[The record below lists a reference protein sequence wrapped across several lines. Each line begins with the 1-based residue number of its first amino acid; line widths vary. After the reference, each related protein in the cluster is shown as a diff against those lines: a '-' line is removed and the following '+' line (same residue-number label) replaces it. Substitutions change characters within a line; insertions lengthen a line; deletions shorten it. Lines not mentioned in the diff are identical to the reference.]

1 MQTSGKENGRSRL
14 LGQLVMTVTV
24 AVLCL
29 SVLFAWLLLRD
40 PSLAWFASNK
50 RTESSG
56 MQIGAK
62 NERLVFED
70 TITVVPG
77 VGDIT
82 YNPLQYLRGS
92 DGVYREVTKDASGG
106 GGEAGTIDGET
117 YYYVLD
123 SDGGRVPLRLTG
135 LFPGEE
141 LRVTVRFRVTGDAP
155 IAYRLSLSD
164 FDDTNGRFTVGEG
177 EGNTPGTY
185 SLLGIFRARLL
196 SMGATG
202 TAPTY
207 TAGAMSGQYLA
218 SYDTAA
224 GTTVPTADPFT
235 VVTGV
240 AAPENGVIS
249 CTFGIGVHLGDPDTG
264 TQYYALRG
272 TTTNMLSKKQLRI
285 GSLTLAEDET
295 AGGGA

>member
-1 MQTSGKENGRSRL
+1 MQTSGPKDGRKQL
-14 LGQLVMTVTV
+14 FGQLVLTVTV
-24 AVLCL
+24 AVLCI
-29 SVLFAWLLLRD
+29 SVLFAWLLIRD
-40 PSLAWFASNK
+40 PSFAWFASN
-50 RTESSG
+50 RQVEASG
-56 MQIGAK
+56 MQIGVQ
-62 NERLVFED
+62 NDRLRLED
-70 TITVVPG
+70 TVTVMPS

-92 DGVYREVTKDASGG
+92 DGVYREVTKDVSGG
-106 GGEAGTIDGET
+106 EEAGTIDGET

-123 SDGGRVPLRLTG
+123 DNGERVPLRLTG

-164 FDDTNGRFTVGEG
+164 FDDTNGRFTIAAG

-196 SMGATG
+196 GMEATG
-202 TAPTY
+202 TAPAY
-207 TAGAMSGQYLA
+207 TEGAESGQYLA
-218 SYDTAA
+218 TYNTAQ
-224 GTTVPTADPFT
+224 GTTDLAADPFT
-235 VVTGV
+235 IVTGV
-240 AAPENGVIS
+240 ATPENGVIS
-249 CTFGIGVHLGDPDTG
+249 CTFGIGVHLGDPDAG
-264 TQYYALRG
+264 TQYYALHG

>member
-1 MQTSGKENGRSRL
+1 MQTPQPQERKQL
-14 LGQLVMTVTV
+14 LGQLIITVAV
-24 AVLCL
+24 AVLCI
-29 SVLFAWLLLRD
+29 SVLFAWLLIRD

-50 RTESSG
+50 RAETSG
-56 MQIGAK
+56 MQVGTR
-62 NERLVFED
+62 NDRLCLED
-70 TITVVPG
+70 TITVVPS
-77 VGDIT
+77 VGEIT

-92 DGVYREVTKDASGG
+92 DGVYREITKDASGG
-106 GGEAGTIDGET
+106 GDEAGTIDGET

-123 SDGGRVPLRLTG
+123 GDGARVPLRLTG

-164 FDDTNGRFTVGEG
+164 FDDTNGRFTIADG

-196 SMGATG
+196 AMSASG
-202 TAPTY
+202 TTPTY
-207 TAGAMSGQYLA
+207 TEGTESGQYFA
-218 SYDTAA
+218 TYDTTT
-224 GTTVPTADPFT
+224 GTSVLTADPFT

-240 AAPENGVIS
+240 ASPENGVIS
-249 CTFGIGVHLGDPDTG
+249 CTFGIGIHLGDPDAG
-264 TQYYALRG
+264 TQYYALHG